1 MDDDQKQPHLPVF
14 RPRNEGLEKMLGK
27 LEAQLMEILWNA
39 DRALNVEETREA
51 LAKAGKASAYTTIMT
66 TLSRMYNKGLL
77 AREMIGKAYYYTPR
91 VSQRELTSGVTKQ
104 VIDGLLGAFA
114 EPAMAYFVE
123 ALSDDYPDKLDTLE
137 AMIRRRK
144 QEQSSKKS
152 AREQ

>member
-1 MDDDQKQPHLPVF
+1 MNDDQKQPHLPVF

-51 LAKAGKASAYTTIMT
+51 LAKAGKTSAYTTIMT
-66 TLSRMYNKGLL
+66 TLGRMYNKGLL

-144 QEQSSKKS
+144 QERSNQKS
-152 AREQ
+152 PREQ